1 MGIGFWIGSAIVLL
15 LVTCYI
21 VLAPFLGLYGDVKG
35 KDKENG
41 KEKS

>member
-21 VLAPFLGLYGDVKG
+21 VIAPFLGIYGDIK
-35 KDKENG
+35 KTANETG
-41 KEKS
+41 KEEN